1 MKRPVETLDMGADEY
16 GAGKPVFPEA
26 VNSAVSVAISPETAA
41 EIDGLLAEVSE
52 TESSRERI
60 LGDYEYL
67 PFRPDSLVSLSQIR
81 GERNI
86 VTDELKG
93 DILYQGLI
101 NPVDVS
107 LVSRDLLEEYVLF
120 TNSTWGSE
128 TSIEDYLHLQL
139 PDGRFP
145 LLKSGHSRT
154 TAIAELIAEGKLSE
168 DTRIMTKVSVAN
180 GIFDIVQWQRGENI
194 HSQPPRERV
203 AMALVESYTYGLN
216 NGLWH
221 NEAEFID
228 IQSQQGRTIA
238 KGPLDHALKYSRL
251 APRIRNFILAG
262 DVPYLAGVEMGATM
276 EVLAEYVART
286 NGYDGQNDPRLS
298 TSPDRLDKLR
308 KVVELEMDRI
318 CNRITGEN
326 LNSTAS
332 QKVVQAK
339 RNAWAGAIKSMRQ
352 PKKGRD
358 ETVLHFEFADD
369 ALDNAVA
376 AAERALKREL
386 SETKSKYAGHD
397 IPAFLKLQQGILPEK
412 DVQELLASFE
422 EELVR
427 TRQALG
433 SYTATVVAY
442 ESDLFGE

>member
-1 MKRPVETLDMGADEY
+1 MTRAVETLDMGAVSER
-16 GAGKPVFPEA
+16 
-26 VNSAVSVAISPETAA
+26 AVSPAFPDGSEQQVSSPVSPSISA
-41 EIDGLLAEVSE
+41 ELDEILSDVSE
-52 TESSRERI
+52 AESSHERI

-67 PFRPDSLVSLSQIR
+67 PFGPDALVSLSQIR

-107 LVSRDLLEEYVLF
+107 LVSRDLLEEYILF

-128 TSIEDYLHLQL
+128 TSIQDYLHLQL

-154 TAIAELIAEGKLSE
+154 TAVIELITEGKLPE
-168 DTRIMTKVSVAN
+168 NTRIMTKVSEAQ

-228 IQSQQGRTIA
+228 IQKSQGRTIA

-286 NGYDGQNDPRLS
+286 NGYDGHNDPRLLA
-298 TSPDRLDKLR
+298 SPDRMDKLR

-339 RNAWAGAIKSMRQ
+339 RNAWASAIKSMRQ

-358 ETVLHFEFADD
+358 ETTLLFEFADD

-386 SETKSKYAGHD
+386 SETKSKYSGHD

-412 DVQELLASFE
+412 DVKELLASFE
-422 EELVR
+422 EELLR
-427 TRQALG
+427 TQQVLG
-433 SYTATVVAY
+433 SYTTTVASY